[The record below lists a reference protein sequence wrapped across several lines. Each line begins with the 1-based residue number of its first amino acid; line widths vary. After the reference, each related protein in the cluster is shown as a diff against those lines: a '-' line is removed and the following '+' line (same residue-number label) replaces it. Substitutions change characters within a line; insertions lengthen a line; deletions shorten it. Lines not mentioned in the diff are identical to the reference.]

1 MLPKTKRKLMRDDKS
16 MLVSVALAV
25 VICLVVSLIPMLTN
39 NEPERVCVTSKLS
52 LTKNEYQTICGEK
65 A

>member
-1 MLPKTKRKLMRDDKS
+1 MLPKTKFKLMRDDKS

-39 NEPERVCVTSKLS
+39 NEPESVCVTSKLS
-52 LTKNEYQTICGEK
+52 LTKNEYQTICGVK